1 MHLSVPLSMLQVYR
15 DQIQNIEVPRPLED
29 HDPTAMSND
38 GIVVHCAEAEEGPV
52 KHAPFVQDGQKF
64 DQASEY
70 SSNNYWLERKE
81 WFRQRLDVDFS
92 GGQLINSRGPILF
105 HGTEWGAACR
115 IIWGAQGFIVGP
127 GTHRVRNTSVAG
139 CWLTDELGEA
149 IRRSDPSRYR
159 IHGDFTRMCC
169 PVVLEMQAVDLKKIP
184 GTYGANKYCA
194 RGETGTVH
202 KGVMVLA
209 IHFNIRFMR
218 NYIKLEDE
226 KLRQRLRQD
235 PWRCRRCACEL
246 CGQVCDPDDPSYW
259 KWEKSGSN
267 QWYIPR
273 CLNLRRSDKREYV

>member
-1 MHLSVPLSMLQVYR
+1 MQFFFVPDEVAEVYR
-15 DQIQNIEVPRPLED
+15 GQNLEVPRPLQY
-29 HDPTAMSND
+29 HDPTAMSYD
-38 GIVVHCAEAEEGPV
+38 GIEVHCTQAEEGPV
-52 KHAPFVQDGQKF
+52 QHAPFVQDGRVLEKV
-64 DQASEY
+64 SEY
-70 SSNNYWLERKE
+70 SSDHYWLEREE
-81 WFRQRLDVDFS
+81 WWRLRLDVDFS
-92 GGQLINSRGPILF
+92 GGLINSMGPILF

-115 IIWGAQGFIVGP
+115 IIWRAQGFIVGP

-149 IRRSDPSRYR
+149 IRRGDPSRYCVD
-159 IHGDFTRMCC
+159 GDFTRLCC

-184 GTYGANKYCA
+184 GTYGANRYCA

-235 PWRCRRCACEL
+235 PWRYRRCACEL